1 LKPIRF
7 LVLLVAATASLL
19 APAKAYAHLHLER
32 SAPAAND
39 TLTAAPSVIRLTYSE
54 SVELGFSD
62 LSLVGPLGEVRLGEL
77 VVPVD
82 SPAVLEARIVG
93 RLVAG
98 EYTVRWQAASAD
110 GHPMRG
116 EYTFTIAADAE
127 GLPPAVPTAAIT
139 ARPDTTPPPARA
151 ATFGVESP
159 GYVAVRWGTFVALLA
174 VIGAV
179 AFRLLVLA
187 PLADDKETVSLAAT
201 RAARLGLWAAAL
213 LFLAAFLRL
222 GAESAAVSGTLADA
236 THAGGIVFGT
246 IWGAGWLLEVGGA
259 LVALAGFL
267 LARRGADVGWLIAAL
282 GAVALAF
289 FPALSGHAVSEERFR
304 FATVIADGLHV
315 FSAGGWLGSLLFL
328 LVVGIPSAG
337 RARSRDRGETL
348 TRMVTAFSAPAL
360 TFAALLLLTGIFASW
375 VHLGSLSALTGTAY
389 GKTLLGKLAVVAVVA
404 VAGVVNWR
412 SLRPKL
418 GSDGVPQRLRR
429 SAAFELAAAL
439 LVLVITAALVGTP
452 LPPH

>member
-1 LKPIRF
+1 
-7 LVLLVAATASLL
+7 VLLSPGEAH
-19 APAKAYAHLHLER
+19 AHLHLEG
-32 SAPAAND
+32 SIPAAND
-39 TLTAAPSVIRLTYSE
+39 TLAVVPTVIRLTYSE
-54 SVELGFSD
+54 AVELGFSD

-82 SPAVLEARIVG
+82 STVVLEARIVG
-93 RLVAG
+93 SLVAG

-116 EYTFTIAADAE
+116 EFTFTIAEEAD
-127 GLPPAVPTAAIT
+127 GLAPAKSTAASAVP
-139 ARPDTTPPPARA
+139 PDSAPPPARA
-151 ATFGVESP
+151 ATFGVQSP

-187 PLADDKETVSLAAT
+187 PLADEKETVSFAAT

-213 LFLAAFLRL
+213 LLLAAFLRL
-222 GAESAAVSGTLADA
+222 GAESAALGGTLSDA
-236 THAGGIVFGT
+236 THAGGIVLGT
-246 IWGAGWLLEVGGA
+246 IWGAGWLLQVGGA

-289 FPALSGHAVSEERFR
+289 FPALSGHAVSEERYR
-304 FATVIADGLHV
+304 FVTVIADGLHV

-328 LVVGIPSAG
+328 LVVGIPSAN
-337 RARSRDRGETL
+337 RARVRDRSETL

-360 TFAALLLLTGIFASW
+360 SFATLLLLTGIFASW
-375 VHLGSLSALTGTAY
+375 VHLGTLSALTGTAY

-404 VAGVVNWR
+404 AAGVVNWR

-439 LVLVITAALVGTP
+439 LVLVITAALVATP
-452 LPPH
+452 LPPP

>member
-1 LKPIRF
+1 LKPTR
-7 LVLLVAATASLL
+7 LLALLLAATAILL
-19 APAKAYAHLHLER
+19 APAEAHAHLHLEG
-32 SAPAAND
+32 SAPSAND
-39 TLTAAPSVIRLTYSE
+39 TLAVVPTVIRLAYSE

-82 SPAVLEARIVG
+82 SPAVLEAAIAG

-116 EYTFTIAADAE
+116 EYTFVLAANAE
-127 GLPPAVPTAAIT
+127 GLTPAAPAA
-139 ARPDTTPPPARA
+139 ASTTPAPAPPPARA
-151 ATFGVESP
+151 ATFGVQSP

-187 PLADDKETVSLAAT
+187 PLADARETVSLAAT

-213 LFLAAFLRL
+213 LLLAAFLRL
-222 GAESAAVSGTLADA
+222 GAESAALGGALSDA
-236 THAGGIVFGT
+236 AHPGGIVLGT
-246 IWGAGWLLEVGGA
+246 IWGAGWLLQIGGA
-259 LVALAGFL
+259 VLALAGFL
-267 LARRGADVGWLIAAL
+267 LARRGADIGWLIAAL

-289 FPALSGHAVSEERFR
+289 FPALSGHAVSDERYR
-304 FATVIADGLHV
+304 FVTVIADGLHV

-328 LVVGIPSAG
+328 LVVGIPTAG
-337 RARSRDRGETL
+337 QAPARERGEIL
-348 TRMVTAFSAPAL
+348 KRIVTGFSAPAL
-360 TFAALLLLTGIFASW
+360 SFAGLLLLSGLFASW
-375 VHLGSLSALTGTAY
+375 IHLGRLSALTSTGY
-389 GKTLLGKLAVVAVVA
+389 GKTLLAKLAVVAVVA
-404 VAGVVNWR
+404 AAGTVNWR
-412 SLRPKL
+412 ALRPRL
-418 GSDGVPQRLRR
+418 GSDGASRRLRR

-439 LVLVITAALVGTP
+439 LVLVITAALVATP